1 MPLSK
6 LQAEVYNKNNN
17 KFSTYIPHS
26 KTCLNGLY
34 NKENHSKYDNKL
46 LKKKRDMRKNNKYLV
61 IKYYSQ
67 VDIIVK
73 KK

>member
-17 KFSTYIPHS
+17 KFSTYIAHS

-34 NKENHSKYDNKL
+34 NKQNHSKYDNKL
-46 LKKKRDMRKNNKYLV
+46 LKKKERYE
-61 IKYYSQ
+61 
-67 VDIIVK
+67 K
-73 KK
+73 K